1 MKKIVMKCLTL
12 IAVLVTGILVLSG
25 CSTESDIYTESTY
38 VTAAADVET
47 LTVDVNNRII
57 EIRESEDEQ
66 IHLNYFE
73 SEKEFYTIEM
83 TDEKELSMISATNKQ
98 WPDYI
103 GVNAGQSGKR
113 ILVLL
118 PPGMIQN
125 LTLKTSNQDLT
136 LNSLIIPGTISVN
149 VNNGDINIDSLDV
162 GTKAALETKNGDIK
176 GSIVGSYDVFS
187 IQSDVKKG
195 ESNLPA
201 KKETGA
207 KALSV
212 SANNGNI
219 AIDFVQ

>member
-83 TDEKELSMISATNKQ
+83 TDEKELSMVSTTNKQ

-103 GVNAGQSGKR
+103 GVNAGPSGKR

-125 LTLKTSNQDLT
+125 LTLKTSNEDLT

-176 GSIVGSYDVFS
+176 GSIIGSYDVFS

-219 AIDFVQ
+219 AIEFVQ

>member
-103 GVNAGQSGKR
+103 GVNAGQSDKR

-187 IQSDVKKG
+187 IQTDVKKG
-195 ESNLPA
+195 ESNLPV